1 MTVHLSGGDI
11 HLSGDCPA
19 EDAEVLLGLLIENP
33 AATIDF
39 AQCGSIHTAVVQVLL
54 ADRPDIRGVPADPL
68 LAEWVVPR
76 LLDAASET
84 NSRRSEKPYPKRG

>member
-11 HLSGDCPA
+11 LLSGDCPA

-33 AATIDF
+33 GATIDL

-54 ADRPDIRGVPADPL
+54 ADRPAIRGVPADPL
-68 LAEWVVPR
+68 IAEWVVPQV
-76 LLDAASET
+76 LDATSET
-84 NSRRSEKPYPKRG
+84 NSRQGEKPCPKRG